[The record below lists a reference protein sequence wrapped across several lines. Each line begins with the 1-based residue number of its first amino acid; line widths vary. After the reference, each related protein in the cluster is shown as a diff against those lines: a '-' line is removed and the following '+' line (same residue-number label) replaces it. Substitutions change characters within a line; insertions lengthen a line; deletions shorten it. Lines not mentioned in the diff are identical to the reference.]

1 MSGAVTGAVTAGA
14 AAAAAARRMH
24 QEEEDMTDYKT
35 NDLDGWE
42 FKIIRTNTAKFKNF
56 ETIQKLC
63 QEEAKAGWEM
73 LEKFDDYRIRFKRRV
88 DKRSGDRYLE
98 TDPYRTHLG
107 MGQGKMVIG
116 ILAATFLL
124 VGIFVLIVISSR

>member
-1 MSGAVTGAVTAGA
+1 MSGAAIGAVTAGA

-42 FKIIRTNTAKFKNF
+42 FNIIRTNTAKFRKF
-56 ETIQKLC
+56 EAIQKLC

-98 TDPYRTHLG
+98 IDPYRTHLG
-107 MGQGKMVIG
+107 LGQGKIVIA
-116 ILAATFLL
+116 IIAASFLL
-124 VGIFVLIVISSR
+124 VGVFIAIVMNSR

>member
-1 MSGAVTGAVTAGA
+1 MSGAVIWGAVAAGA
-14 AAAAAARRMH
+14 ASAAARRMH
-24 QEEEDMTDYKT
+24 QEEEDMTDYKN

-42 FKIIRTNTAKFKNF
+42 FKIIRTNTAKFRNF
-56 ETIQKLC
+56 EAIQKLC

-107 MGQGKMVIG
+107 LGQGKMVIA
-116 ILAATFLL
+116 ILAAVFLL
-124 VGIFVLIVISSR
+124 AGIFMFIMMNSR